1 MAEAVMPEGVAP
13 LAAVDPIAGSA
24 PADPE
29 LTHAWAERRRVA
41 DRVFRGAAL
50 ATFLLTLVWLFFV
63 VSGKDGGAL
72 FHGYQVTAEAVGRVA
87 IGFAIGTVLWGWLW
101 YWVKRL
107 LLRKLVGLSSDECAR
122 VFRSRLREPFD
133 LPGLLQGRSER
144 RVRIADM
151 VGRRGRFLILGLAGF
166 FYVATHVA
174 ASPRPDFLV
183 AGFGENLLDGLVGL
197 WVMLALYYSDGFL
210 GRVAYGAQT
219 RIMDGALGR
228 ANCLVIFSLWAFFKF
243 SMVAL
248 GSVLA
253 GRFPAGTYTAVY
265 AFIWLSYLCGDGLS
279 EIVGSMFGKQKL
291 RVWGL
296 GEVNR
301 KSWAGTWACFLGSL
315 GVCLGFVLAYRLPL
329 PWLGLALAVSA
340 SNTVLELFSP
350 RGTDDITMATGNALL
365 CWAFAGL
372 VY

>member
-1 MAEAVMPEGVAP
+1 MADVVMPEGAAP
-13 LAAVDPIAGSA
+13 IAAVGPTTRPPAA
-24 PADPE
+24 PEVAS
-29 LTHAWAERRRVA
+29 AWADRRRLA
-41 DRVFRGAAL
+41 DRVFRGAL
-50 ATFLLTLVWLFFV
+50 AATGLLTLVWLFFV
-63 VSGKDGGAL
+63 VSGRDGGAL
-72 FHGYQVTAEAVGRVA
+72 FHGYQVTTEAVGRVA
-87 IGFAIGTVLWGWLW
+87 VGFVVGTVLWGWLW
-101 YWVKRL
+101 YGVKRL
-107 LLRKLVGLSSDECAR
+107 LLRKLAGLSGDECSR
-122 VFRSRLREPFD
+122 VFRSRLHEPFD
-133 LPGLLQGRSER
+133 LRGLLAGRSER

-166 FYVATHVA
+166 SYVATHVA

-197 WVMLALYYSDGFL
+197 WVMLALYHSDGFL

-243 SMVAL
+243 AMVAL
-248 GSVLA
+248 GTVLA

-279 EIVGSMFGKQKL
+279 EIVGSLFGKQKL

-315 GVCLGFVLAYRLPL
+315 GVCVGFMLACRLPL
-329 PWLGLALAVSA
+329 PWLGLALAVSL

-365 CWAFAGL
+365 CWAFAT
-372 VY
+372 VAY